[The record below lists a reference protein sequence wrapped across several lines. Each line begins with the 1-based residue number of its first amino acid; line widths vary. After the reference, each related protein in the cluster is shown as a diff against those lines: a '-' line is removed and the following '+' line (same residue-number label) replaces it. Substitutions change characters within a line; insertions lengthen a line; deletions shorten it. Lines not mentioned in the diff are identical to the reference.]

1 MFQTPSGRTGQGREC
16 HNRIGLAQVNVFV
29 HTICAMWGGMGV
41 LFIQVAQE
49 SRLRRLLPSTGFH
62 DQCEDPPIVNQAPP
76 LKGTAQ
82 K

>member
-1 MFQTPSGRTGQGREC
+1 MFQTPSGRTGQGREG
-16 HNRIGLAQVNVFV
+16 HNRIGLAQLMS
-29 HTICAMWGGMGV
+29 ICAMWGGVGV
-41 LFIQVAQE
+41 LLIRVAQE
-49 SRLRRLLPSTGFH
+49 PRLRRLLPSTGFH